1 MMTSNYIMEKLDLMI
16 ENPKCELNYEKDYEL
31 LFATIL
37 SAQATDIS
45 VNKVT
50 SVLFK
55 KYDLKTL
62 SEAPLEDIENIIR
75 SVGTYKRKAS
85 YLKEVANILINE
97 CEGKVPNDREIL
109 ESFPGVGRKTT
120 NVVLSN
126 LFNEPLIAVDTHVN
140 RVSKRLEIAKM
151 EDDLYTVEKKLMKFF
166 PKDKWSRLHHQLV
179 LFGRYICK
187 SQKPDC
193 INCLFND
200 KCKYS
205 NIKKS

>member
-1 MMTSNYIMEKLDLMI
+1 MMTSDYIQEKLDLMI
-16 ENPKCELNYEKDYEL
+16 LNPRCELNYEKDYEL
-31 LFATIL
+31 LLATIL

-55 KYDLKTL
+55 KYDLKQL

-85 YLKEVANILINE
+85 YLKEVATILVTKY
-97 CEGKVPNDREIL
+97 EGKVPNSRKIL

-120 NVVLSN
+120 NVVLAN
-126 LFNEPLIAVDTHVN
+126 LFNELLIAVDTHVN

-151 EDDLYTVEKKLMKFF
+151 ADDLYTVEKKLMNFF
-166 PKDKWSRLHHQLV
+166 PKEKWTRLHHQLV

-193 INCLFND
+193 FNCLFND

-205 NIKKS
+205 NIQKS